1 MDPKKIF
8 AVLTGDLVKSAL
20 FQSQRN
26 EVLSYLK
33 KILKTVEEFE
43 EDRDEF
49 IIFTEIFRGD
59 SFQGVI
65 SNPHKSL
72 KIALFI
78 RAELLKK
85 RIKKEQVDAKIAIGL
100 GTIESLNREKIE
112 ESDGEAFQYSGRA
125 LDRVKKSRRLSVL
138 SFEKK
143 LNKNFNLLT
152 SLLDTIIKRWSP
164 EQAEAV
170 GLWIRGE
177 TQKSIS
183 KILGISQPAVH
194 KRLKIAGVSALE
206 DSIIYFESTV
216 KNISL

>member
-1 MDPKKIF
+1 MNKEKIF

-20 FQSQRN
+20 FQSQRD

-43 EDRDEF
+43 KESDEF

-72 KIALFI
+72 RVALFI

-85 RIKKEQVDAKIAIGL
+85 RIKKEQIDAKIAIGL

-112 ESDGEAFQYSGRA
+112 ESDGKAFQYSGRA
-125 LDRVKKSRRLSVL
+125 LDSQKKSRRLSIL
-138 SFEKK
+138 SYEKK
-143 LNKNFNLLT
+143 LNNDFNLLT
-152 SLLDTIIKRWSP
+152 SLLDTIINSWSP

-170 GLWIRGE
+170 ALWIRGE

-206 DSIIYFESTV
+206 DSISYFESV
-216 KNISL
+216 VQNISL

>member
-1 MDPKKIF
+1 MGQKKIF

-33 KILKTVEEFE
+33 KILITVEEFE
-43 EDRDEF
+43 KESDKF

-72 KIALFI
+72 KVALFI

-100 GTIESLNREKIE
+100 GTIESLSREKIE

-125 LDRVKKSRRLSVL
+125 LDRMKKSQRISIL

-152 SLLDTIIKRWSP
+152 SLLDTIISRWSP

-170 GLWIRGE
+170 ALWIRGE

-194 KRLKIAGVSALE
+194 KRLKIAGVSAIE
-206 DSIIYFESTV
+206 DSIGYFESTV
-216 KNISL
+216 KDISL